1 MFNKTICCIYCHNS
15 IPMFKCLREPYY
27 QKLLTK
33 LIKYQTPKNCDF
45 TNEEI
50 EIPKDSRWSKMNKRY
65 MKLIS
70 MFQFYTKKLG
80 SANMF
85 MVLTL
90 LTGNFRDRTD
100 EVLLLLQC
108 G

>member
-1 MFNKTICCIYCHNS
+1 
-15 IPMFKCLREPYY
+15 MFKCLREPYY

-33 LIKYQTPKNCDF
+33 FIKYQTLKNCDF

-50 EIPKDSRWSKMNKRY
+50 EIPKDSRWPKMNKRC
-65 MKLIS
+65 MKLIN

-80 SANMF
+80 SADMF
-85 MVLTL
+85 MFLTL